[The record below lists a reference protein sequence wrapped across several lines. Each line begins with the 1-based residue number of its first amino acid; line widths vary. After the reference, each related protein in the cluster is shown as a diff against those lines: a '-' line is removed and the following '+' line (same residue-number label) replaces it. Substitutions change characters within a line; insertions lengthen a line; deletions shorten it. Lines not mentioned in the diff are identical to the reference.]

1 MVKMTVAL
9 KNASGSMSPLFSSTM
24 LAQGEERNQWC
35 QSQGLFR
42 SPTAEKAKG
51 EDRAMTRM
59 VNVSG
64 REGGGGQKRRIK
76 ERNLLFKHSI
86 ESVSGWAPS
95 SLCLCGLS

>member
-1 MVKMTVAL
+1 MTVAL

-76 ERNLLFKHSI
+76 KRNLLFKSFHRISLRL
-86 ESVSGWAPS
+86 GPTLPS
-95 SLCLCGLS
+95 PLWTFLT